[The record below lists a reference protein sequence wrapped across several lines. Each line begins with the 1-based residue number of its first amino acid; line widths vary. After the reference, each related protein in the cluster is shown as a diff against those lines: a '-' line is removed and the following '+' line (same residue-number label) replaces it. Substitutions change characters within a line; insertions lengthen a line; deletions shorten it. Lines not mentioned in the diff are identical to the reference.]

1 MLTERKMMFS
11 MELELEDGKATV
23 YTVVEPLRLIPFL
36 LLGRALMQNDS
47 NIMRLG
53 DAAPVL
59 EPDER

>member
-1 MLTERKMMFS
+1 